1 MPTLRL
7 LGIGARRVAGGN
19 VSRVALGGFR
29 RWNRHFHQDLEIKT
43 LPPQLSLFSP
53 SIVRADEH
61 YSYTS
66 VPT

>member
-43 LPPQLSLFSP
+43 LPPQLSMISP
-53 SIVRADEH
+53 PIVRADEH
-61 YSYTS
+61 Y
-66 VPT
+66 